1 MMLQQANNW
10 YLRIIIIIAWLLA
23 YAFDSSPVGGG
34 GKGRKTSEFGASMGD
49 LVHSRTKKKKK
60 VFFCV
65 ICSSVVE
72 CLLIIQEAVA
82 QPSTTD
88 AKPGLL

>member
-1 MMLQQANNW
+1 
-10 YLRIIIIIAWLLA
+10 
-23 YAFDSSPVGGG
+23 
-34 GKGRKTSEFGASMGD
+34 
-49 LVHSRTKKKKK
+49 
-60 VFFCV
+60 V